1 MVRTNIFLLYLSL
14 AISMIRFLKA
24 FLIFVVMY
32 HIFVTV
38 VWYGILGW
46 AYPQLPALGR
56 DAIWLV
62 FFTILILLNIKV
74 ITSYLKIRKRPRIT
88 FIILIAFGVWISLLK
103 GKWMYDI
110 FVGIKY
116 GLLYLVI
123 FLSSTFIGRLCSEK
137 NTNNFLKFLKY
148 LLITTL
154 IGWFLRQGLKFIW
167 PDLFLHIGYGPFN
180 DFKFGIK
187 PPIYY
192 LTWYQGT
199 PRRQGIFS
207 WPNNYGYFLIAFLPA
222 IFFFF
227 KRRRRK
233 SLKDFNVAFIQ
244 RSWIGINSIFLWG
257 KQKFSNIK
265 EIFKAN
271 KTTIINSSILILRIL
286 AIVLTLSRTAFIGW
300 IVGLAVMNIQR
311 IRKHKKLS
319 LGIGIILLAG
329 IVWLS
334 VLKWAS
340 TLGHIKAK
348 FWSIKYVIDQPSGYG
363 LGTSGPAVNHNG
375 TILPENY
382 YIQLMLDIGTLGFLI
397 RTIIILQMTRLARK
411 IQTSFT
417 TLRANTN
424 NQTIYL
430 IRRWLNIWRVS
441 LLIMGLF
448 LHVFEDS
455 MINYL
460 FFVSWWILTGYLST
474 HIKKKGLM
482 SPFVIRNY

>member
-1 MVRTNIFLLYLSL
+1 MLK
-14 AISMIRFLKA
+14 FLKP

-38 VWYGILGW
+38 IWYGVLGW

-56 DAIWLV
+56 DALWLL
-62 FFTILILLNIKV
+62 FFGSILLYNFKGIKA
-74 ITSYLKIRKRPRIT
+74 YLKAWKRPRIT
-88 FIILIAFGVWISLLK
+88 FIIIIIFGVGISLLK
-103 GKWMYDI
+103 GKWIYDI
-110 FVGIKY
+110 FVWIKY
-116 GLLYLVI
+116 GLLYLFI
-123 FLSSTFIGRLCSEK
+123 FLSASFIGRLFSEK

-148 LLITTL
+148 VLITTL
-154 IGWFLRQGLKFIW
+154 IAGFLRQGLKFIW

-192 LTWYQGT
+192 LTWYKGT

-222 IFFFF
+222 ICFF
-227 KRRRRK
+227 
-233 SLKDFNVAFIQ
+233 L
-244 RSWIGINSIFLWG
+244 
-257 KQKFSNIK
+257 KQKFTSIK
-265 EIFKAN
+265 EIFRAN
-271 KTTIINSSILILRIL
+271 KTTIINSSIIVLRIL

-300 IVGLAVMNIQR
+300 IVGLAVMNIQWVR
-311 IRKHKKLS
+311 QHKKIS
-319 LGIGIILLAG
+319 LGIGIALLAG
-329 IVWLS
+329 LVGLS
-334 VLKWAS
+334 ILKWAS
-340 TLGHIKAK
+340 TLWHIQAK
-348 FWSIKYVIDQPSGYG
+348 FWSIKYVIEQPSGYG
-363 LGTSGPAVNHNG
+363 LWTSGPAVNHNG

-397 RTIIILQMTRLARK
+397 RTIIILQITRLARK
-411 IQTSFT
+411 IQQSFK
-417 TLRANTN
+417 TLHANTSN
-424 NQTIYL
+424 HMIYL
-430 IRRWLNIWRVS
+430 IRRWLNIWRVC

-474 HIKKKGLM
+474 KIDKSFAIKW
-482 SPFVIRNY
+482 